1 MRLTVLSLVLFLL
14 CAPLAAGQ
22 ADLILRNGK
31 IVTLDPAMP
40 QAQALAI
47 RGDTILATGSNA
59 QIEAYAGPNTR
70 TIDLNGKLAIPGFI
84 EGHGH
89 FTALGRYK
97 MNLNL
102 RNARNWNEIVSMVAQ
117 AAGKARPGEWIFGR
131 GWHQSKWET
140 PPVPN
145 VQGFPVHEALS
156 KVSPQNPVWLTHAS
170 GHASFANALAL
181 KLAEVSR
188 NTPDPSGGTI
198 LKDADGNP
206 TGLLLERAQS
216 LLNPP
221 YRAYESKRAPAA
233 LQGEARKEIE
243 LATQECLSK
252 GIASF
257 QDAGS
262 SFETIDLFKK
272 LAGDHQLGLRL
283 WVMVRAPNAE
293 LARNL
298 DRYRII
304 GMGGD
309 RLTVR
314 AIKRQMDGALGPRG
328 AWLLEPYADLPGSS
342 GLNTESVADIRKTAE
357 LAIAHNFQL
366 CIHAI
371 GDRANREVLNLYE
384 DVFKEH
390 RGKKDLRW
398 RMEHAQHLSAPDIP
412 RFGSLGVIASMQGIH
427 CTSDAPYVL
436 ARLGPKRAEEGA
448 YVWRKLMDSGAV
460 VTNGTDAPVEDVDP
474 LGSFYAS
481 VTRKPADGSV
491 FFPEQRMTRDAALRS
506 YTLNNA
512 FAAFEEDRKGSL
524 KPGKLADITVL
535 SKDILAIP
543 EDQILSAQVLYTIVG
558 GRIAFQA
565 APQDSVKSRPD
576 VSKALA
582 YIKENEQAHLQKQIT
597 IAQIP
602 APPFEEKQRAAFL
615 VQEFRRVNLEKV
627 EIDPIGNVL
636 GWRAGRSPRT
646 LVIAAHLDTVFPPGT
661 DVTVKRSGSL
671 LNGPG
676 LVDDTR
682 GLTALLGVVE
692 ALQHAGIQTKHT
704 LLFVADV
711 GEEGLGNL
719 RGIKYLFHE
728 GAYRDRLDAFISIDG
743 TGGNKIANSEMGSR
757 RYRITVKGPGGHSYG
772 DFGRVNPIHALGR
785 IIARFAEVEIP
796 AAPKSTFNVGR
807 IGGGTSVNS
816 IPFEAWMEVDM
827 RSSDEDE
834 LSKIE
839 KQLLK
844 MARLGIEEEN
854 RFRSKSGTELQLD
867 AKLLAVRR
875 TARTPDDSP
884 LVRAAQ
890 WAARAMRLTPELVVG
905 STDSNVPESMGIPAI
920 TIGGGGKSGS
930 MHSLEE
936 WFDPDRAYEGVQQI
950 LLTILE
956 WDRL

>member
-1 MRLTVLSLVLFLL
+1 MKLTIFLFFG
-14 CAPLAAGQ
+14 AHLAFGQ
-22 ADLILRNGK
+22 ADLIVRNGK
-31 IVTLDPAMP
+31 IVTLDPALP
-40 QAQALAI
+40 QAEALAI
-47 RGDTILATGSNA
+47 RGDAILAAGSNA
-59 QIEAYAGPNTR
+59 QIQSYDGPKTR
-70 TIDLNGKLAIPGFI
+70 IIDLNGKLAIPGFI

-89 FTALGRYK
+89 FTGLGRSK

-102 RNARNWNEIVSMVAQ
+102 RNARNWNDIVSMVAD
-117 AAGKARPGEWIFGR
+117 AAKTAKPGEWILGR
-131 GWHQSKWET
+131 GWHQSKWDT
-140 PPVPN
+140 LPAPS
-145 VQGFPVHEALS
+145 VQGFPVHDALS
-156 KVSPQNPVWLTHAS
+156 KVSPNNPVWLTHAS

-181 KLAEVSR
+181 KLAEVGR
-188 NTPDPSGGTI
+188 NTPDPTGGTI
-198 LKDADGNP
+198 LKDASGNP

-221 YRAYESKRAPAA
+221 YRSYESKRAPAELEA
-233 LQGEARKEIE
+233 EARKEIE

-252 GIASF
+252 GITSF

-262 SFETIDLFKK
+262 SFETIDLFRK
-272 LAGDHQLGLRL
+272 LANEHQLGLRL
-283 WVMVRAPNAE
+283 WVMIRASNAE

-304 GMGGD
+304 GMGGN

-328 AWLLEPYADLPGSS
+328 AWLLEPYSDLPASS
-342 GLNTESVADIRKTAE
+342 GLNTESIADIRKAAE

-384 DVFKEH
+384 EIFKEH
-390 RGKKDLRW
+390 PAKRNLRW
-398 RMEHAQHLSAPDIP
+398 RIEHAQHLNAADIP
-412 RFGSLGVIASMQGIH
+412 RFHSLGVIASMQGIH

-448 YVWRKLMDSGAV
+448 YVWRKLMDAGAV

-474 LGSFYAS
+474 LASFYAS
-481 VTRKPADGSV
+481 VTRKLTDGSV
-491 FFPEQRMTRDAALRS
+491 FFPKQRMTREEALRS

-512 FAAFEEDRKGSL
+512 YGAFEEDSKGSL

-535 SKDILAIP
+535 SKDILTIP
-543 EDQILSAQVLYTIVG
+543 ENQILSTQVLYTIVG
-558 GRIAFQA
+558 GQVAFQA
-565 APQDSVKSRPD
+565 APQDPLKSRAD
-576 VSKALA
+576 VSKALE
-582 YIKENEQAHLQKQIT
+582 YIKQNEQAHLEKQIA

-615 VQEFRRVNLEKV
+615 AQEFRRAGLEKV

-636 GWRAGRSPRT
+636 GWRPGRSPQT
-646 LVIAAHLDTVFPPGT
+646 LVVAAHLDTVFPPGT
-661 DVTVKRSGSL
+661 DVTVKRSGSR

-682 GLTALLGVVE
+682 GLTALLAVVD
-692 ALQHAGIQTKHT
+692 ALQNAAIGTEHT

-719 RGIKYLFHE
+719 RGVKYLFQE
-728 GAYRDRLDAFISIDG
+728 GAYRNRLGAFISIDG
-743 TGGNKIANSEMGSR
+743 TGGNKIVSSEMGSR

-785 IIARFAEVEIP
+785 IIARFAEVEVP
-796 AAPKSTFNVGR
+796 VAPKTTFNVGR

-827 RSSDEDE
+827 RSPDENE
-834 LSKIE
+834 LSKVE
-839 KQLLK
+839 KQLLH
-844 MARLGIEEEN
+844 MARLGVEEEN
-854 RFRSKSGTELQLD
+854 RFRSKPGTELQLD

-875 TARTPDDSP
+875 TARTPDHAP
-884 LVRAAQ
+884 LVQAAQ
-890 WAARAMRLTPELVVG
+890 RAARAMRLTPELVVG
-905 STDSNVPESMGIPAI
+905 STDSNAPENMGIPAI
-920 TIGGGGKSGS
+920 TLGGGGKSGNL
-930 MHSLEE
+930 HSLEE
-936 WFDPDRAYEGVQQI
+936 WFDADRAYEGVQQI

-956 WDRL
+956 WDKL